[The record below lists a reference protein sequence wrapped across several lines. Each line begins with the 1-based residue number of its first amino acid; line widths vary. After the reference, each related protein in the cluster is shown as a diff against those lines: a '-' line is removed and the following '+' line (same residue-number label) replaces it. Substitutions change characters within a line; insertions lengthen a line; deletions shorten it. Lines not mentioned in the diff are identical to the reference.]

1 MFNQYVLSSHDPL
14 QGMRNCLVLD
24 SGSSTHLFCRQDWLA
39 NLRALQEALALST
52 NGGPM
57 QITQQGDLPGLGP
70 VPFDPK
76 SLTNILAL
84 GLLAEKYRVVMDSA
98 VENAFTVFTEHGPVK
113 FICNDQKLYVHVP
126 TRLPKDSGVSSVGG
140 QCHRG
145 YVYLWL
151 WIIIISAA
159 ENM

>member
-1 MFNQYVLSSHDPL
+1 
-14 QGMRNCLVLD
+14 
-24 SGSSTHLFCRQDWLA
+24 
-39 NLRALQEALALST
+39 
-52 NGGPM
+52 M

-84 GLLAEKYRVVMDSA
+84 GLLAEEYRVVMDSA

-126 TRLPKDSGVSSVGG
+126 TRLPKDSGVSLTTPVDSGV
-140 QCHRG
+140 QPARKQ
-145 YVYLWL
+145 
-151 WIIIISAA
+151 
-159 ENM
+159 